1 MLPLIQQSIQVQTIP
16 AKVSIKRSAPI
27 EVAIHNG
34 TENNVSGFD
43 QLELITTGQSP
54 LWQTQ
59 ILSALPF
66 NSP

>member
-34 TENNVSGFD
+34 TENNVRGYD
-43 QLELITTGQSP
+43 QLELLTEGQSP
-54 LWQTQ
+54 PWQTQ